1 MSLLKDSVERNVI
14 VILTDGEDGNM
25 KKGNIVSI
33 LVFCVLISR
42 TGSVYPGENNPGST
56 SAALP
61 SVEVILVE
69 GLNGYIGTRD
79 NTIYQGGQI
88 GDNYEDNSNGKGFYL
103 FSGNTSNNFSR
114 RALIAFDLSTV
125 PKGVIVLSA
134 TLELTVSKTL
144 SGSKNQILHRLTKNW
159 GEGATDAS
167 GQEGSGI
174 NAAPGDATWIS
185 NFHPSSLW
193 TSPGAQ
199 GDYVTTPSA
208 STLAGSEGAQLV
220 FTDPRMASDVQN
232 WIDGSLPNDGWI
244 LIGDESGSSTSKRYN
259 SADNTEAPSVE
270 RPRLIISYTSPPLE
284 DPIPE
289 PMRNGPIVADLAPF
303 LGGLVSPLGLVP
315 AGDSTGRLFVY
326 DQAGIVIV
334 IQNDNVTS
342 STFLDVSSRLVTLS
356 SAYDERGLLGF
367 APAPDFQTSGLVYTY
382 TSEPAT
388 GIADFTTS
396 PSVISYDHQ
405 AVIAEWKLDNI
416 DPDKID
422 LASRRE
428 LIRIDEPQMNHN
440 GGMLAFGPDGFLYI
454 ALGDG
459 GAGDDQ
465 GDGHA
470 PRGNGQDI
478 NNVYGKIL
486 RIDVKG
492 NNSSNGKYG
501 IPPDNPFV
509 GTNGLDEIF
518 AYGLRNPYR
527 YSFDRQN
534 GKLYVADVGQNDIEE
549 LDEVTTGGNY
559 GWRYKEGTF
568 FFEPNGTDPGYVT
581 IAPTIPIPAGLID
594 PVAEYDHDEGRTIV
608 GGYRYRGAS
617 VLLQG
622 LYVGGDFARSFTEP
636 SGALIYADFAAGVFR
651 RLRIGDG
658 TQSLGL
664 WVKGFGEDD
673 EGELYVC
680 GSKNLGP
687 SGSTGVV
694 LKITNI
700 RPFLTG
706 SQGGILY

>member
-1 MSLLKDSVERNVI
+1 
-14 VILTDGEDGNM
+14 M
-25 KKGNIVSI
+25 KKHYISKILAI
-33 LVFCVLISR
+33 LVLASRAWAIS
-42 TGSVYPGENNPGST
+42 PGDHNPKIET
-56 SAALP
+56 SSLP
-61 SVEVILVE
+61 SLEIIFVE
-69 GLNGYIGTRD
+69 GVNGYNGTRD
-79 NTIYQGGQI
+79 NTIYQGTPP

-125 PKGVIVLSA
+125 PKGVTILSA
-134 TLELTVSKTL
+134 TLELTISKTL
-144 SGSKNQILHRLTKNW
+144 SGPKNQSLYLLTGNW
-159 GEGATDAS
+159 GEGTTDAL
-167 GQEGSGI
+167 GQEGAGI
-174 NAAPGDATWIS
+174 NAAAGDATWIS
-185 NFHPSSLW
+185 NFHLTSIW
-193 TSPGAQ
+193 TAPGAE

-208 STLAGSEGAQLV
+208 SAPAGSEGTKVV
-220 FTDPRMASDVQN
+220 FTDPRMVNDVQN
-232 WIDGSLPNDGWI
+232 WIDASLPNYGWI
-244 LIGDESGSSTSKRYN
+244 LIGDESGASTSKRYN
-259 SADNTEAPSVE
+259 SADNTEVPSGE
-270 RPRLIISYTSPPLE
+270 RPRLFISYTSLPLE
-284 DPIPE
+284 DPIPQ
-289 PMRNGPIVADLAPF
+289 PMRNGPIVVDLAPF
-303 LGGLVSPLGLVP
+303 LAGLASPLGLVP
-315 AGDSTGRLFVY
+315 SNDGTGRLFVY
-326 DQAGIVIV
+326 DQAGVVTV

-342 STFLDVSSRLVTLS
+342 STFLDVSSRLVSLS

-367 APAPDFQTSGLVYTY
+367 APAPDFKDSGLVYTY

-388 GIADFTTS
+388 DPADFTTS
-396 PSVISYDHQ
+396 PSMVSYDHQ
-405 AVIAEWKLDNI
+405 AVIAEWKLDDL

-422 LASRRE
+422 PTSRRE
-428 LIRIDEPQMNHN
+428 LIRINEPQMNHN
-440 GGMLAFGPDGFLYI
+440 GGMLAFGPDGMLYI

-459 GAGDDQ
+459 GAADDQ
-465 GDGHA
+465 EDGHA
-470 PRGNGQDI
+470 PLGNGQDI

-527 YSFDRQN
+527 FSFDRQN
-534 GKLYVADVGQNDIEE
+534 GKLYAADVGQNDIEE

-581 IAPTIPIPAGLID
+581 AAPTIPIPPGLID

-608 GGYRYRGAS
+608 GGYLYRGSS
-617 VLLQG
+617 VPLQG

-636 SGALIYADFAAGVFR
+636 SGALIYADVATGVFR

-658 TQSLGL
+658 TQALGL
-664 WVKGFGEDD
+664 WVKGFGEDH

-687 SGSTGVV
+687 SGTTGVV

-700 RPFLTG
+700 RTFLTG